1 MLEQPDVVDAALA
14 DLVRRSEAAGSQRR
28 RRRA

>member
-1 MLEQPDVVDAALA
+1 MLEQPDVIDAALA
-14 DLVRRSEAAGSQRR
+14 DLLARCAENLPT